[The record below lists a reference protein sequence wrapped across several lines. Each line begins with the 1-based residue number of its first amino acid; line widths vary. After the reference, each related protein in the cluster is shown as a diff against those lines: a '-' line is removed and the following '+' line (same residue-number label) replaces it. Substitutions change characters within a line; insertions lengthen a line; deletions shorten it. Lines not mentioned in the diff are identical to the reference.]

1 MSRVLAPRRAPLRP
15 PFAFLWLLVLAP
27 IAVAQQGED
36 ATGSAG
42 LEEVVV
48 TAQKVET
55 RLQSTPIAIAVL
67 GAEDLR
73 NRSVRSLAD
82 LADGAIPSLR
92 IAPFYSRT
100 SALSVGIRGI
110 VPFDANQPS
119 RDAGVGVYIDGVYL
133 GRSQG
138 LGAALYDIERIEVL
152 KGPQGTLFGRNS
164 TGGALSLITRKPSG
178 EFNLR
183 QTVGLRNFDGY
194 LAETHLDL
202 DRIGDVSLK
211 FDGIV
216 TKRDGTVVNPLQ
228 GQEDYNAFD
237 RRGLH
242 ARALWEPT
250 ESFTADYSFD
260 ISYDATTPYYAQ
272 ITRRN
277 PAAPPF
283 APLVQVQ
290 PGRATVADIGV
301 PLEESV
307 GKTRGHRLHLT
318 WQLGESTELRSIS
331 SYRELS
337 QSQFD
342 NAGAHLAPFVPNG
355 RFGRYSLADLDQSQ
369 YSQEFQIVG
378 SRPGLTFVAGAF
390 YYHERGSDWAWSPNT
405 MQWNATGTAA
415 TVLPSLAAGAA
426 SPFPDRASDAE
437 IDSYALFGQATWAP
451 AAFEERLK
459 LTVGARWTR
468 DDKSGLLSK
477 VNGRDTAF
485 RFGQKTDR
493 IDPMVTL
500 AFDPNDDVH
509 VYAKWGTAYRA
520 GGANSR
526 SVTYRAFEPEEV
538 ATTELGF
545 KSEFWGR
552 RARFNVAA
560 YETRITDVQVD
571 FLALGLDPT
580 LPNRTTIE
588 TVNAPG
594 EGKIRGYEVDLSL
607 APLSG
612 LTFSASYA
620 YTKGTLPQAAN
631 PFLGNRLETLYIVY
645 TPQNAYSAAIDY
657 EFPLGSLE
665 GLFHLDVN
673 AADGYHSLSSEP
685 VKTDSSTVAN
695 ARLALRGVRLG
706 SAATLELS
714 LWSRNVF
721 DAEHSFYAS
730 EGSFAR
736 LGSIALFNEPR
747 TYGLDAT
754 VRF

>member
-1 MSRVLAPRRAPLRP
+1 MRHRSSSRRASRRRGFASLSLIALVPL
-15 PFAFLWLLVLAP
+15 AG
-27 IAVAQQGED
+27 AQQPDET
-36 ATGSAG
+36 APAG
-42 LEEVVV
+42 LEEIVV

-67 GAEDLR
+67 GSDDLR

-164 TGGALSLITRKPSG
+164 TGGAVSLITRKPSG
-178 EFNLR
+178 EFGLR
-183 QTVGLRNFDGY
+183 QTLGVRNFDGY
-194 LAETHLDL
+194 TAETHLDL
-202 DRIGDVSLK
+202 NRIGDLALK
-211 FDGIV
+211 FDAIV

-228 GQEDYNAFD
+228 GQKDYNGFD

-250 ESFTADYSFD
+250 GRFSADYSFD
-260 ISYDATTPYYAQ
+260 IAYDATTPYYAQ
-272 ITRRN
+272 ITRAN
-277 PAAPPF
+277 PMAPPL

-290 PGRATVADIGV
+290 PDRATVADVGV
-301 PLEESV
+301 PLEESI

-318 WQLGESTELRSIS
+318 WELGEAMEFRSIS
-331 SYRELS
+331 SYRELT

-342 NAGAHLAPFVPNG
+342 NGGAHLAAFVPNG
-355 RFGRYSLADLDQSQ
+355 RFGRYSLADLGQHQ
-369 YSQEFQIVG
+369 YSQEFQLVG
-378 SRPGLTFVAGAF
+378 SRPGLSYVAGAF
-390 YYHERGSDWAWSPNT
+390 YYHEEGDDWAWSPNT

-426 SPFPDRASDAE
+426 SPFPDRESDAE
-437 IDSYALFGQATWAP
+437 IDSFALFGQATWAP
-451 AAFEERLK
+451 AAFDERVK
-459 LTVGARWTR
+459 LTVGARWTK
-468 DDKSGLLSK
+468 DDKSGVLSK

-485 RFGQKTDR
+485 TFSQKSDR
-493 IDPMVTL
+493 IDPTLTL
-500 AFDPNDDVH
+500 AFDPNEELH
-509 VYAKWGTAYRA
+509 LYAKWGSAYRA

-526 SVTYRAFEPEEV
+526 SVTYRSFAPEEV
-538 ATTELGF
+538 STAELGL
-545 KSEFWGR
+545 KSEFWNR
-552 RARFNVAA
+552 RARFNLAG
-560 YETRITDVQVD
+560 YETRISDVQVD
-571 FLALGLDPT
+571 FIALGLDPA

-594 EGKIRGYEVDLSL
+594 TGKIRGFELDLSL

-645 TPQNAYSAAIDY
+645 TPRNAYSAAVDY
-657 EFPLGSLE
+657 EFPLGPLA
-665 GLFHLDVN
+665 GLLHLDVN
-673 AADGYHSLSSEP
+673 GADGYHSLASEP
-685 VKTDSSTVAN
+685 VKTGSSKLAN
-695 ARLALRGVRLG
+695 ARLAVRGVRLG
-706 SAATLELS
+706 TAATLDLS
-714 LWSRNVF
+714 LWSRNLF
-721 DAEHSFYAS
+721 DAEHTFYAS
-730 EGSFAR
+730 EASFAR
-736 LGSIALFNEPR
+736 IGTTAIFNEPR
-747 TYGLDAT
+747 TYGFDAT